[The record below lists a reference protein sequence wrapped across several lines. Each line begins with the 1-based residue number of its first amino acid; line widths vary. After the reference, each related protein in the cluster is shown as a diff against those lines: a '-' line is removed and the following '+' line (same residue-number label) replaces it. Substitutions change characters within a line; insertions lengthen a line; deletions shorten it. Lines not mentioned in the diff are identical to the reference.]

1 MQVRPSWMERV
12 MLGRL
17 KFFLLLIAVAGSPC
31 LFADSTRADSPAVKF
46 DAPALIAVSHGQRIS
61 DSLGHLA
68 TDLYSTNEKLIQV
81 VIPVSSEVRHQDRGN
96 VTEFRFDVF
105 WNRNAYPI
113 TSYGPQTKTLS
124 KIEGLISVEK
134 VQERNN
140 GFGLD
145 LKSGYQDVVSGTA
158 TAELSNKTGTKLQYQ
173 EVPKHEVLIASGTV
187 RRGTGAFFR
196 FHPSRQH
203 TLEGGRDLVVI
214 YRVPR
219 SWRGG
224 VLKIECRADGERKVI
239 GSWREPFQESR
250 SFVVP
255 IYLDGDDQAREAA
268 MSFAQAEQNLRSNW
282 QQHVERGQKKQANS
296 LLGLFNSPSSQSNLP
311 KQWMHYLIQSGND
324 VYLTR
329 YRSQLPKSVAVAAE
343 DFVSARQGLLKLSR

>member
-17 KFFLLLIAVAGSPC
+17 KFFLLLAVLAGSSC
-31 LFADSTRADSPAVKF
+31 LFADLVRADSPPVKF
-46 DAPALIAVSHGQRIS
+46 DAPALIAVNHGDHIS
-61 DSLGHLA
+61 DSLMRLA
-68 TDLYSTNEKLIQV
+68 SDLHSTNEKLIQV
-81 VIPVSSEVRHQDRGN
+81 VIPVSSEVRNQDRRN

-113 TSYGPQTKTLS
+113 VHYGPQTKTFS
-124 KIEGLISVEK
+124 EIEGLISVEK
-134 VQERNN
+134 VQEQNN
-140 GFGLD
+140 GLGLD
-145 LKSGYQDVVSGTA
+145 LKSGYQNVASGTA
-158 TAELSNKTGTKLQYQ
+158 TAELSNKTETKLQYQ

-214 YRVPR
+214 YRVPQ

-255 IYLDGDDQAREAA
+255 VYLDGDDQAHDAA
-268 MSFAQAEQNLRSNW
+268 MSFGQAEQNLRSNW
-282 QQHVERGQKKQANS
+282 SQHVQRGQRKPANP
-296 LLGLFNSPSSQSNLP
+296 LLDLFSSPASQSNLP

-324 VYLTR
+324 AYLTR
-329 YRSQLPKSVAVAAE
+329 YRSQLPNSVAVAAE